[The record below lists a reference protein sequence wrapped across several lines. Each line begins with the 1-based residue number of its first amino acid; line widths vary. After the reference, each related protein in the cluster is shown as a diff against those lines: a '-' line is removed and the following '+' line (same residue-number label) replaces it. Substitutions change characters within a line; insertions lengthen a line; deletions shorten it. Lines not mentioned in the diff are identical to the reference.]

1 LKIADLGGR
10 PERTSLKL
18 RNLGRRQKDCALIFW
33 LAGRSLARIV
43 SFASTADGLII
54 LIILTA
60 ESWLEFEVLQAAA
73 VKLYQLFE
81 SYRKY

>member
-1 LKIADLGGR
+1 MR
-10 PERTSLKL
+10 VPEHTCLKL
-18 RNLGRRQKDCALIFW
+18 RNLGRRHKDCALILW
-33 LAGRSLARIV
+33 LAGRSLARIL
-43 SFASTADGLII
+43 SFASTADRLID

-60 ESWLEFEVLQAAA
+60 ESRLEFEVLQAAA